1 MCGGARRQGKA
12 FLSSL
17 AFDTLDQR
25 SLAHVIEDIM
35 ARIRLARV
43 ARLAGFYPDPSLC
56 RTSDVV
62 ALIERL
68 LECQS
73 RQDRLRAQ
81 WKAHGTTQRE
91 RLQLRIPLSEA
102 INQTKTAI
110 NELTR
115 HCGR

>member
-1 MCGGARRQGKA
+1 
-12 FLSSL
+12 
-17 AFDTLDQR
+17 
-25 SLAHVIEDIM
+25 M

-102 INQTKTAI
+102 INQTKTVI

-115 HCGR
+115 YCGR